1 MSNREPIT
9 YSATLGLR
17 TEQNPC
23 VAELVAI
30 ALALQ
35 GVPPYLLKRQI
46 IIFTSG
52 EAAVQAVGQPRQ
64 QSG

>member
-1 MSNREPIT
+1 M
-9 YSATLGLR
+9 
-17 TEQNPC
+17 
-23 VAELVAI
+23 AELVAI